1 MRCWAAALALLPLAA
16 LAHPLAPALLEL
28 RHDAGAY
35 EVLWRTPVAQVRG
48 VSLAPQL
55 PPDCAKLGE
64 PVRAFDGNEAVE
76 WRWRVRCADADLAS
90 RNVSVSGL
98 AGSGINVVVRLERPD
113 GQVFSAILDA
123 RHATAVI
130 PAPEARGQ
138 RLAGFFSLGVRHLLT
153 GLDHVLFVLGLLLG
167 VRGWKPLVLTVTAF
181 TMGHSLTLAAATL
194 GLLQVNPALTEL
206 GIALSLVAVAVA
218 ALQRDASLLTRRP
231 ATLALGFGLL
241 HGLGFAGALSAAGLP
256 PGDIPLALLLFNLG
270 IEAGQLAV
278 VAAGG
283 LLLALRAALPLA
295 GRLPARQI
303 AAYIIG
309 SVAAMWFIERTAV
322 LLA

>member
-1 MRCWAAALALLPLAA
+1 MRRWAAALAFLPLAV

-35 EVLWRTPVAQVRG
+35 EVLWRTPIAQVRG
-48 VSLAPQL
+48 VSLTPQL
-55 PPDCAKLGE
+55 PPDCAALGE
-64 PVRAFDGNEAVE
+64 PARSFDGNEAVE
-76 WRWRVRCADADLAS
+76 WRWKVRCADADLAG
-90 RNVSVSGL
+90 REVSVSGL
-98 AGSGINVVVRLERPD
+98 AGSGINVVMRIERPD
-113 GQVFSAILDA
+113 GQVFGAILDA
-123 RHATAVI
+123 RHAAARI
-130 PAPEARGQ
+130 PAPDSRGQ
-138 RLAGFFSLGVRHLLT
+138 RLAGYFSLGVEHLLT
-153 GLDHVLFVLGLLLG
+153 GLDHVLFVLGLMLL

-181 TMGHSLTLAAATL
+181 TVGHSLTLAAATL
-194 GLLQVNPALTEL
+194 GLVRINPALTEF
-206 GIALSLVAVAVA
+206 GIAASLVAVAVA
-218 ALQRDASLLTRRP
+218 TLQKDTSLLARRP

-270 IEAGQLAV
+270 IEAGQLTV

-283 LLLALRAALPLA
+283 VLLALRSAVPRA
-295 GRLPARQI
+295 GHLPARPL

-309 SVAAMWFIERTAV
+309 SLAAMWCIERTTA